1 MKETTPAI
9 VIRHFHRWS
18 GLLLILLVGAKL
30 LSGFRLA
37 GVIPF
42 PAETAANRLHFSRWV
57 DIPLVFCFVF
67 HSTYGILKVL
77 MSGGVKKKG
86 RAFVIANAVAL
97 AVFALCVLFV
107 F

>member
-18 GLLLILLVGAKL
+18 GLLLILLVSTKL
-30 LSGFRLA
+30 LSGFRLVGA
-37 GVIPF
+37 IPF
-42 PAETAANRLHFSRWV
+42 PGETAANRLHFSPWV

-77 MSGGVKKKG
+77 MARGLQKKV

-97 AVFALCVLFV
+97 AIFASCVLFV